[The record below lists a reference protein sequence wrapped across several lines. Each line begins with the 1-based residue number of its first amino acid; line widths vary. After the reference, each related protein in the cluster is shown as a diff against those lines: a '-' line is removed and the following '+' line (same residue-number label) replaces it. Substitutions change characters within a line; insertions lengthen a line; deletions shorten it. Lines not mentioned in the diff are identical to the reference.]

1 MTAFMFSCKMN
12 VISYMLY
19 TLGKLCHQL
28 PWIGSAVWADAIS
41 TLGKMDDRKRKRNTF
56 KNCYFVI
63 NFASFCTV

>member
-19 TLGKLCHQL
+19 TLGNYATSYPGFEARYGQMRYRQ
-28 PWIGSAVWADAIS
+28 
-41 TLGKMDDRKRKRNTF
+41 GKMDDRKRKRNTF

-63 NFASFCTV
+63 NFASFCIV